1 MTVVLGFV
9 CVGITVC
16 CIATRLKLLAPLLAR
31 SSVHCADVDVIR
43 EGLSVE
49 WQVHELELISFLSV
63 LEEAHQVLGLGP
75 HVQLVPLPKV
85 LADVTHQ
92 YLVKYNRIKCY

>member
-1 MTVVLGFV
+1 MMLWRG
-9 CVGITVC
+9 
-16 CIATRLKLLAPLLAR
+16 APTLSR
-31 SSVHCADVDVIR
+31 SSVHCADVDVIH

-49 WQVHELELISFLSV
+49 WKVHELELISLLSV
-63 LEEAHQVLGLGP
+63 LEEAQQALGLGP

-92 YLVKYNRIKCY
+92 YLVKYNRMIRD